1 MATRLEIIQRNF
13 LWGTSKDE
21 FKYPFAWKK
30 GCLLVEASGLGIRRI
45 GLFNQ
50 ALLGKWLWY
59 FGIEVNFLWHQVIG
73 KLEGEGALE
82 LLGHMAVGCGTL
94 EKVLWIF
101 VGCGRTIPWHPL
113 QLPPHLITTT
123 EACKWKCQHFQDPL
137 KAYNIHA
144 NQHDE
149 LVCLSGW

>member
-1 MATRLEIIQRNF
+1 MNTRVQALEIISWNHLRKNTF
-13 LWGTSKDE
+13 TFSYCYFIKVSSDKNKTL
-21 FKYPFAWKK
+21 FFASNKT
-30 GCLLVEASGLGIRRI
+30 LVIKTARFIIRSGLD
-45 GLFNQ
+45 
-50 ALLGKWLWY
+50 
-59 FGIEVNFLWHQVIG
+59 
-73 KLEGEGALE
+73 
-82 LLGHMAVGCGTL
+82 AVGEQAVKLAGG
-94 EKVLWIF
+94 VGF